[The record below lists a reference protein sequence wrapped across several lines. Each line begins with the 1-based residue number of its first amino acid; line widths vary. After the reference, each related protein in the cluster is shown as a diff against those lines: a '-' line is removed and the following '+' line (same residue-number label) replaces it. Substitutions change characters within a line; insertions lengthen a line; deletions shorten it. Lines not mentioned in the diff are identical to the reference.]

1 MASVD
6 SSRFSY
12 SRQGVGGRGRS
23 PRPWGLRAAAAAPRV
38 GFAARS
44 CGRGLGWAGARG
56 AGTERGCSA
65 GPRRAVTPCKDA
77 EGLEGEG

>member
-23 PRPWGLRAAAAAPRV
+23 PRPWGLRAAAPRV